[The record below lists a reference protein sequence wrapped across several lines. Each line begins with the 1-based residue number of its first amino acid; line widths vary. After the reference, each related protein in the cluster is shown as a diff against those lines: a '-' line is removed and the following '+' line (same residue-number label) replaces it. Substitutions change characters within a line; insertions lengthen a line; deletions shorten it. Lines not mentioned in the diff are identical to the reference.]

1 MHAVR
6 AFWLPLLLAT
16 LVAAYFGGL
25 LAKRGRTLQALQ
37 AERQTLQARIA
48 RLDRENAA
56 LRAERD
62 ALLGSPQAI
71 ERVAREEYG
80 FRAPGEVVSD
90 FPAAGL
96 ESGLASAPVTAQ
108 SPQAFAG
115 WDAVPVVL
123 PAVVF
128 VGTALVLAIW
138 NAGGRSIG
146 DGRDG
151 NA

>member
-1 MHAVR
+1 MEALK

-16 LVAAYFGGL
+16 LAAAYFGGL
-25 LAKRGRTLQALQ
+25 LAKRGRTLHALQ
-37 AERQTLQARIA
+37 AERRVLEAEVA

-90 FPAAGL
+90 FAPAEPEPARIPTPVAGQPPP
-96 ESGLASAPVTAQ
+96 GVV
-108 SPQAFAG
+108 G
-115 WDAVPVVL
+115 WDAVPAVL
-123 PAVVF
+123 PGVVF

-138 NAGGRSIG
+138 NASGRGTGGGRGGGS
-146 DGRDG
+146 
-151 NA
+151 